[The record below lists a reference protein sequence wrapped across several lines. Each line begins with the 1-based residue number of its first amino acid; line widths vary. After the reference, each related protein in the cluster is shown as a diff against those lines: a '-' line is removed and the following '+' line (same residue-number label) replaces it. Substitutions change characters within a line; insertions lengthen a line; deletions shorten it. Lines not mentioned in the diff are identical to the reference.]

1 MIVAYIAHQLSAP
14 TREGIDE
21 NRRQAARWAAWACL
35 QGLSPV
41 CSWIT
46 LTGELD
52 ETPENRAR
60 GLAADCAQ
68 VERCDVVLQ
77 VGPVLSSGMTVET
90 EHGSQHGVP
99 KLDLIGLTMD
109 GAAHVLEQWMREHS
123 RRCDTM
129 PAPAD
134 VEGKVAPC

>member
-1 MIVAYIAHQLSAP
+1 MIVAYICHPYSAP
-14 TREGIDE
+14 TEEERNA
-21 NRRQAARWAAWACL
+21 NRASATRWALWAVEHR
-35 QGLSPV
+35 LSPV
-41 CSWIT
+41 CSWVV
-46 LTGELD
+46 LTAAP

-77 VGPVLSSGMTVET
+77 VGPVLSSGMKIET
-90 EHGSQHGVP
+90 EHGFQHGVP
-99 KLDLIGLTMD
+99 TLDLIGLTMD
-109 GAAHVLEQWMREHS
+109 GAAHVLGQWVREHS

-134 VEGKVAPC
+134 VEGRVAPC